1 MSSYATDK
9 RRSEG
14 ADEEGIFAIGF
25 LGAAPFRVG
34 REVDAD
40 ASEVVAAQDAEFRAD
55 GEALREGSISR

>member
-34 REVDAD
+34 R
-40 ASEVVAAQDAEFRAD
+40 
-55 GEALREGSISR
+55 